1 MKHKKWK
8 KDPTSLSGGPF
19 CLALCIEEEEGWQ
32 PVADQ
37 LNKDGNQQQSRLLI
51 GHLSPI
57 KLSFIIGH
65 PTPVTGRARVWVGQ
79 LKDFI
84 VNTGGSIRI
93 TAF

>member
-1 MKHKKWK
+1 ME
-8 KDPTSLSGGPF
+8 DPTSLSGGPF

-51 GHLSPI
+51 GH
-57 KLSFIIGH
+57 